1 MSKLVC
7 DKLSKFSKK
16 IEKRLKVFR
25 KEKIKSFFSFKIWHL
40 FVGNRGKTVCMPVFS
55 YKDVVNEESSLD
67 GDVLCVTKM
76 IKICSAMMDIV
87 SKHQFEW
94 MVFPTDL
101 LPMEVSSPTYR
112 S

>member
-1 MSKLVC
+1 
-7 DKLSKFSKK
+7 
-16 IEKRLKVFR
+16 
-25 KEKIKSFFSFKIWHL
+25 
-40 FVGNRGKTVCMPVFS
+40 MPVFS

-76 IKICSAMMDIV
+76 IKICSAMMDVV

-101 LPMEVSSPTYR
+101 LPMEVSSSTYR